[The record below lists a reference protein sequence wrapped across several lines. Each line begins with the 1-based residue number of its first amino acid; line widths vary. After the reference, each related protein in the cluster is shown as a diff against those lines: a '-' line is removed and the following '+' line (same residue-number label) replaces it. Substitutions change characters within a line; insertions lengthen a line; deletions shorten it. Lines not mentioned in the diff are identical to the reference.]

1 MVVPPSTQ
9 STDEMRVLIGLSFG
23 QAARTALNTSSGNR
37 MRFSSE
43 PPYSS
48 VRLFEAGEMK
58 DEIR

>member
-1 MVVPPSTQ
+1 M
-9 STDEMRVLIGLSFG
+9 IGLSCG

-37 MRFSSE
+37 MRFSIE

-48 VRLFEAGEMK
+48 VRWLEAGEMN